1 MAYSEQVLHR
11 ARARLEQA
19 KAERE
24 QENAA
29 HRADAYARYPRLAEI
44 DNELRRTMAEL
55 MAAALQRGEDPSQ
68 AVAAVREKNLAL
80 QRERSWILEAGDFDD
95 GYLDD
100 TPVCAKCGGR
110 GYVGAQMCS
119 CLRELCRQEQK
130 KELTSLLGSGRET
143 FENFRLDLYPA
154 EYSESVRTSPR
165 ALMQRNFNHCRKY
178 AQNFT
183 MQSGNMLF
191 SGATGLGKTF
201 LSACIARTVADRGYS
216 VCYVSAEALFA
227 DFEQQKFR
235 PREGEDVTR
244 KYLACDL
251 LILDDLGT
259 EMTTQFTIAALYQVV
274 NTRLMEGRATIV
286 STNLPVGELDRRYSA
301 QIASRLLGAYAL
313 YKFSGKDIRMLQ
325 KTMARPTEDMNR

>member
-1 MAYSEQVLHR
+1 MCEC
-11 ARARLEQA
+11 
-19 KAERE
+19 
-24 QENAA
+24 
-29 HRADAYARYPRLAEI
+29 LA
-44 DNELRRTMAEL
+44 
-55 MAAALQRGEDPSQ
+55 
-68 AVAAVREKNLAL
+68 
-80 QRERSWILEAGDFDD
+80 
-95 GYLDD
+95 
-100 TPVCAKCGGR
+100 
-110 GYVGAQMCS
+110 
-119 CLRELCRQEQK
+119 ELCRQEQK
-130 KELTSLLGSGRET
+130 KELSTLLGAGRES
-143 FENFRLDLYPA
+143 FDRFRLDYYPA
-154 EYSESVRTSPR
+154 EYDPDLGTSPR
-165 ALMQRNFNHCRKY
+165 EIMKKVYERAVRY
-178 AQNFT
+178 AQSFAPGAR
-183 MQSGNMLF
+183 SLLF

-274 NTRLMEGRATIV
+274 NTRLMESRATIV

-301 QIASRLLGAYAL
+301 QIASRLLGAYTL

-325 KTMARPTEDMNR
+325 KSMARPTEDMNR

>member
-100 TPVCAKCGGR
+100 TPVCTKCGGR

-216 VCYVSAEALFA
+216 VVYDTAIHLFS
-227 DFEQQKFR
+227 DFEAEKFGMSQEENR
-235 PREGEDVTR
+235 GLSQR
-244 KYLACDL
+244 YLQCD
-251 LILDDLGT
+251 
-259 EMTTQFTIAALYQVV
+259 MPNF
-274 NTRLMEGRATIV
+274 
-286 STNLPVGELDRRYSA
+286 SA
-301 QIASRLLGAYAL
+301 S
-313 YKFSGKDIRMLQ
+313 KS
-325 KTMARPTEDMNR
+325 ENR